1 MNYKPKKI
9 MDVFEGRYVE
19 CQSEKDKNSSVKGY
33 LEKIRPHLHAIVD
46 LKKSDER
53 KTNETKFLSSTD
65 SSEKRMMY
73 SKGDSSIVMI
83 GNDAVEI
90 IQKLFD

>member
-1 MNYKPKKI
+1 M
-9 MDVFEGRYVE
+9 
-19 CQSEKDKNSSVKGY
+19 KGY